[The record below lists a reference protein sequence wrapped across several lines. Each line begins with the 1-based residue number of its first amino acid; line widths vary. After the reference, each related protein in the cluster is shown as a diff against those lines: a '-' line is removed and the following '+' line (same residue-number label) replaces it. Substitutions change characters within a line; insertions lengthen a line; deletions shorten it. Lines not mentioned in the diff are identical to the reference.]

1 MKRIEYAL
9 ATLLLLCS
17 CQEKIDYW
25 MSDAATATMDRIVG
39 EYALES
45 AEWSEG
51 RIDLNDDGIS
61 DPDFLT
67 ELSTAMGGR
76 ELRHLNV
83 DMDETFAYKVRIV
96 WECRVAQLYVYPN
109 WRSEVWWE
117 PYSLYEAF
125 EIEADGTFPQ
135 SLTFP
140 GREFEDDMGYK
151 KQLYVFKDIVCEFKD
166 FDVLS
171 IKAETVFYDYSSESV
186 QRGTVTYFFKC
197 VSGKGKSPV
206 AEPVEVSEIGI
217 QERNCMKTNE
227 DRMIDFVAKSYEEN
241 RFDPKKALARSQNG
255 SLRRSLSLSKRT
267 VMLKRIAGVAA
278 AAAVGIFLYLSWLT
292 SWTGY
297 AAYDIAQTFTLP
309 DSSSVTLAPGSTLRL
324 QKHKDKRLVQMT
336 GKVYFNVRHDDR
348 APFRVDAGS
357 GFVKVLGTRFQ
368 VDSRD
373 PISVSVVSGKVLF
386 SAIRS
391 GEEALILTKGQ
402 SAVLDPAASKP
413 VEITPKHPNPAA
425 WATGE
430 FIYDNTPLPE
440 VLSELSEYYDVT
452 LVAFDAGHSSGESR
466 RLSGEF
472 STSSLQEI
480 LNLIN
485 SALGTDIQIESQPT
499 R

>member
-1 MKRIEYAL
+1 
-9 ATLLLLCS
+9 
-17 CQEKIDYW
+17 
-25 MSDAATATMDRIVG
+25 
-39 EYALES
+39 
-45 AEWSEG
+45 
-51 RIDLNDDGIS
+51 
-61 DPDFLT
+61 
-67 ELSTAMGGR
+67 
-76 ELRHLNV
+76 
-83 DMDETFAYKVRIV
+83 
-96 WECRVAQLYVYPN
+96 
-109 WRSEVWWE
+109 
-117 PYSLYEAF
+117 
-125 EIEADGTFPQ
+125 
-135 SLTFP
+135 
-140 GREFEDDMGYK
+140 
-151 KQLYVFKDIVCEFKD
+151 
-166 FDVLS
+166 
-171 IKAETVFYDYSSESV
+171 
-186 QRGTVTYFFKC
+186 
-197 VSGKGKSPV
+197 
-206 AEPVEVSEIGI
+206 
-217 QERNCMKTNE
+217 MKTNE

-241 RFDPKKALARSQNG
+241 RFDPKKALARSQND

-292 SWTGY
+292 SWTDY

-430 FIYDNTPLPE
+430 FFYDNTPLPE

-472 STSSLQEI
+472 STSSLPEI

>member
-1 MKRIEYAL
+1 
-9 ATLLLLCS
+9 
-17 CQEKIDYW
+17 
-25 MSDAATATMDRIVG
+25 
-39 EYALES
+39 
-45 AEWSEG
+45 
-51 RIDLNDDGIS
+51 
-61 DPDFLT
+61 
-67 ELSTAMGGR
+67 
-76 ELRHLNV
+76 
-83 DMDETFAYKVRIV
+83 
-96 WECRVAQLYVYPN
+96 
-109 WRSEVWWE
+109 
-117 PYSLYEAF
+117 
-125 EIEADGTFPQ
+125 
-135 SLTFP
+135 
-140 GREFEDDMGYK
+140 
-151 KQLYVFKDIVCEFKD
+151 
-166 FDVLS
+166 
-171 IKAETVFYDYSSESV
+171 
-186 QRGTVTYFFKC
+186 
-197 VSGKGKSPV
+197 
-206 AEPVEVSEIGI
+206 
-217 QERNCMKTNE
+217 MKTNE

-278 AAAVGIFLYLSWLT
+278 AAAVGIFLYLLWLT
-292 SWTGY
+292 SWTDY

-309 DSSSVTLAPGSTLRL
+309 DSSSVTLAPGSTLSL

>member
-1 MKRIEYAL
+1 
-9 ATLLLLCS
+9 
-17 CQEKIDYW
+17 
-25 MSDAATATMDRIVG
+25 
-39 EYALES
+39 
-45 AEWSEG
+45 
-51 RIDLNDDGIS
+51 
-61 DPDFLT
+61 
-67 ELSTAMGGR
+67 
-76 ELRHLNV
+76 
-83 DMDETFAYKVRIV
+83 
-96 WECRVAQLYVYPN
+96 
-109 WRSEVWWE
+109 
-117 PYSLYEAF
+117 
-125 EIEADGTFPQ
+125 
-135 SLTFP
+135 
-140 GREFEDDMGYK
+140 
-151 KQLYVFKDIVCEFKD
+151 
-166 FDVLS
+166 
-171 IKAETVFYDYSSESV
+171 
-186 QRGTVTYFFKC
+186 
-197 VSGKGKSPV
+197 
-206 AEPVEVSEIGI
+206 
-217 QERNCMKTNE
+217 MKTNE

-348 APFRVDAGS
+348 ALFRVDAGS

-466 RLSGEF
+466 SLSGEF
-472 STSSLQEI
+472 STSSLPEI

-485 SALGTDIQIESQPT
+485 SALGSDIQIESQPM

>member
-1 MKRIEYAL
+1 
-9 ATLLLLCS
+9 
-17 CQEKIDYW
+17 
-25 MSDAATATMDRIVG
+25 
-39 EYALES
+39 
-45 AEWSEG
+45 
-51 RIDLNDDGIS
+51 
-61 DPDFLT
+61 
-67 ELSTAMGGR
+67 
-76 ELRHLNV
+76 
-83 DMDETFAYKVRIV
+83 
-96 WECRVAQLYVYPN
+96 
-109 WRSEVWWE
+109 
-117 PYSLYEAF
+117 
-125 EIEADGTFPQ
+125 
-135 SLTFP
+135 
-140 GREFEDDMGYK
+140 
-151 KQLYVFKDIVCEFKD
+151 
-166 FDVLS
+166 
-171 IKAETVFYDYSSESV
+171 
-186 QRGTVTYFFKC
+186 
-197 VSGKGKSPV
+197 
-206 AEPVEVSEIGI
+206 
-217 QERNCMKTNE
+217 MKTNE

-241 RFDPKKALARSQNG
+241 RFDPKKSLARSQNG

-292 SWTGY
+292 SWTDY

-373 PISVSVVSGKVLF
+373 SISVSVVSGKVLF

-452 LVAFDAGHSSGESR
+452 LVAFDAGRSSGESR
-466 RLSGEF
+466 SLSGEF
-472 STSSLQEI
+472 STSSLPEI

-485 SALGTDIQIESQPT
+485 SALGSDIQIESQPT

>member
-1 MKRIEYAL
+1 
-9 ATLLLLCS
+9 
-17 CQEKIDYW
+17 
-25 MSDAATATMDRIVG
+25 
-39 EYALES
+39 
-45 AEWSEG
+45 
-51 RIDLNDDGIS
+51 
-61 DPDFLT
+61 
-67 ELSTAMGGR
+67 
-76 ELRHLNV
+76 
-83 DMDETFAYKVRIV
+83 
-96 WECRVAQLYVYPN
+96 
-109 WRSEVWWE
+109 
-117 PYSLYEAF
+117 
-125 EIEADGTFPQ
+125 
-135 SLTFP
+135 
-140 GREFEDDMGYK
+140 
-151 KQLYVFKDIVCEFKD
+151 
-166 FDVLS
+166 
-171 IKAETVFYDYSSESV
+171 
-186 QRGTVTYFFKC
+186 
-197 VSGKGKSPV
+197 
-206 AEPVEVSEIGI
+206 
-217 QERNCMKTNE
+217 MKTNE

-241 RFDPKKALARSQNG
+241 RFDPNKALARSQNG

-391 GEEALILTKGQ
+391 GEEAMILTKGQ

-466 RLSGEF
+466 SLSGEF

-485 SALGTDIQIESQPT
+485 SALGTDIQIESQSM

>member
-1 MKRIEYAL
+1 
-9 ATLLLLCS
+9 
-17 CQEKIDYW
+17 
-25 MSDAATATMDRIVG
+25 
-39 EYALES
+39 
-45 AEWSEG
+45 
-51 RIDLNDDGIS
+51 
-61 DPDFLT
+61 
-67 ELSTAMGGR
+67 
-76 ELRHLNV
+76 
-83 DMDETFAYKVRIV
+83 
-96 WECRVAQLYVYPN
+96 
-109 WRSEVWWE
+109 
-117 PYSLYEAF
+117 
-125 EIEADGTFPQ
+125 
-135 SLTFP
+135 
-140 GREFEDDMGYK
+140 
-151 KQLYVFKDIVCEFKD
+151 
-166 FDVLS
+166 
-171 IKAETVFYDYSSESV
+171 
-186 QRGTVTYFFKC
+186 
-197 VSGKGKSPV
+197 
-206 AEPVEVSEIGI
+206 
-217 QERNCMKTNE
+217 MKTNE

-241 RFDPKKALARSQNG
+241 RFDPNKALARSQNG

-466 RLSGEF
+466 SLSGEF
-472 STSSLQEI
+472 STSSLPEI

-485 SALGTDIQIESQPT
+485 SALGTDIQIESQPM

>member
-1 MKRIEYAL
+1 
-9 ATLLLLCS
+9 
-17 CQEKIDYW
+17 
-25 MSDAATATMDRIVG
+25 
-39 EYALES
+39 
-45 AEWSEG
+45 
-51 RIDLNDDGIS
+51 
-61 DPDFLT
+61 
-67 ELSTAMGGR
+67 
-76 ELRHLNV
+76 
-83 DMDETFAYKVRIV
+83 
-96 WECRVAQLYVYPN
+96 
-109 WRSEVWWE
+109 
-117 PYSLYEAF
+117 
-125 EIEADGTFPQ
+125 
-135 SLTFP
+135 
-140 GREFEDDMGYK
+140 
-151 KQLYVFKDIVCEFKD
+151 
-166 FDVLS
+166 
-171 IKAETVFYDYSSESV
+171 
-186 QRGTVTYFFKC
+186 
-197 VSGKGKSPV
+197 
-206 AEPVEVSEIGI
+206 
-217 QERNCMKTNE
+217 MKTNE

-267 VMLKRIAGVAA
+267 VMFKRIAGVAA

>member
-1 MKRIEYAL
+1 
-9 ATLLLLCS
+9 
-17 CQEKIDYW
+17 
-25 MSDAATATMDRIVG
+25 
-39 EYALES
+39 
-45 AEWSEG
+45 
-51 RIDLNDDGIS
+51 
-61 DPDFLT
+61 
-67 ELSTAMGGR
+67 
-76 ELRHLNV
+76 
-83 DMDETFAYKVRIV
+83 
-96 WECRVAQLYVYPN
+96 
-109 WRSEVWWE
+109 
-117 PYSLYEAF
+117 
-125 EIEADGTFPQ
+125 
-135 SLTFP
+135 
-140 GREFEDDMGYK
+140 
-151 KQLYVFKDIVCEFKD
+151 
-166 FDVLS
+166 
-171 IKAETVFYDYSSESV
+171 
-186 QRGTVTYFFKC
+186 
-197 VSGKGKSPV
+197 
-206 AEPVEVSEIGI
+206 
-217 QERNCMKTNE
+217 MKTNE

-241 RFDPKKALARSQNG
+241 RFDPKKALARPQNG

-292 SWTGY
+292 QWTGY

-357 GFVKVLGTRFQ
+357 GFVKALGTRFQ

>member
-1 MKRIEYAL
+1 
-9 ATLLLLCS
+9 
-17 CQEKIDYW
+17 
-25 MSDAATATMDRIVG
+25 
-39 EYALES
+39 
-45 AEWSEG
+45 
-51 RIDLNDDGIS
+51 
-61 DPDFLT
+61 
-67 ELSTAMGGR
+67 
-76 ELRHLNV
+76 
-83 DMDETFAYKVRIV
+83 
-96 WECRVAQLYVYPN
+96 
-109 WRSEVWWE
+109 
-117 PYSLYEAF
+117 
-125 EIEADGTFPQ
+125 
-135 SLTFP
+135 
-140 GREFEDDMGYK
+140 
-151 KQLYVFKDIVCEFKD
+151 
-166 FDVLS
+166 
-171 IKAETVFYDYSSESV
+171 
-186 QRGTVTYFFKC
+186 
-197 VSGKGKSPV
+197 
-206 AEPVEVSEIGI
+206 
-217 QERNCMKTNE
+217 MKTNE

-278 AAAVGIFLYLSWLT
+278 AAAVGIFLYLPWLT
-292 SWTGY
+292 SWTDY

-466 RLSGEF
+466 SLSGEF
-472 STSSLQEI
+472 STSSLPEI

-485 SALGTDIQIESQPT
+485 SALGTDIQIESQPM

>member
-1 MKRIEYAL
+1 
-9 ATLLLLCS
+9 
-17 CQEKIDYW
+17 
-25 MSDAATATMDRIVG
+25 
-39 EYALES
+39 
-45 AEWSEG
+45 
-51 RIDLNDDGIS
+51 
-61 DPDFLT
+61 
-67 ELSTAMGGR
+67 
-76 ELRHLNV
+76 
-83 DMDETFAYKVRIV
+83 
-96 WECRVAQLYVYPN
+96 
-109 WRSEVWWE
+109 
-117 PYSLYEAF
+117 
-125 EIEADGTFPQ
+125 
-135 SLTFP
+135 
-140 GREFEDDMGYK
+140 
-151 KQLYVFKDIVCEFKD
+151 
-166 FDVLS
+166 
-171 IKAETVFYDYSSESV
+171 
-186 QRGTVTYFFKC
+186 
-197 VSGKGKSPV
+197 
-206 AEPVEVSEIGI
+206 
-217 QERNCMKTNE
+217 MKTNE

-278 AAAVGIFLYLSWLT
+278 VAAVGIFLYLSWLT
-292 SWTGY
+292 SWTDY

-466 RLSGEF
+466 SLSGEF
-472 STSSLQEI
+472 STSSLPEI

>member
-1 MKRIEYAL
+1 
-9 ATLLLLCS
+9 
-17 CQEKIDYW
+17 
-25 MSDAATATMDRIVG
+25 
-39 EYALES
+39 
-45 AEWSEG
+45 
-51 RIDLNDDGIS
+51 
-61 DPDFLT
+61 
-67 ELSTAMGGR
+67 
-76 ELRHLNV
+76 
-83 DMDETFAYKVRIV
+83 
-96 WECRVAQLYVYPN
+96 
-109 WRSEVWWE
+109 
-117 PYSLYEAF
+117 
-125 EIEADGTFPQ
+125 
-135 SLTFP
+135 
-140 GREFEDDMGYK
+140 
-151 KQLYVFKDIVCEFKD
+151 
-166 FDVLS
+166 
-171 IKAETVFYDYSSESV
+171 
-186 QRGTVTYFFKC
+186 
-197 VSGKGKSPV
+197 
-206 AEPVEVSEIGI
+206 
-217 QERNCMKTNE
+217 MKTNE

-241 RFDPKKALARSQNG
+241 RFDPRKALARSQNG

-348 APFRVDAGS
+348 APFRVNAGS

-391 GEEALILTKGQ
+391 GEKALILTKGQ

-485 SALGTDIQIESQPT
+485 SALGTDIQIESNPLASVYVLFSGIC
-499 R
+499 

>member
-1 MKRIEYAL
+1 
-9 ATLLLLCS
+9 
-17 CQEKIDYW
+17 
-25 MSDAATATMDRIVG
+25 
-39 EYALES
+39 
-45 AEWSEG
+45 
-51 RIDLNDDGIS
+51 
-61 DPDFLT
+61 
-67 ELSTAMGGR
+67 
-76 ELRHLNV
+76 
-83 DMDETFAYKVRIV
+83 
-96 WECRVAQLYVYPN
+96 
-109 WRSEVWWE
+109 
-117 PYSLYEAF
+117 
-125 EIEADGTFPQ
+125 
-135 SLTFP
+135 
-140 GREFEDDMGYK
+140 
-151 KQLYVFKDIVCEFKD
+151 
-166 FDVLS
+166 
-171 IKAETVFYDYSSESV
+171 
-186 QRGTVTYFFKC
+186 
-197 VSGKGKSPV
+197 
-206 AEPVEVSEIGI
+206 
-217 QERNCMKTNE
+217 MKTNE

-292 SWTGY
+292 SWTDY

-391 GEEALILTKGQ
+391 GEEAMILTKGQ

-472 STSSLQEI
+472 STSSLPEI

-485 SALGTDIQIESQPT
+485 SALGSDIQIESQPM

>member
-1 MKRIEYAL
+1 
-9 ATLLLLCS
+9 
-17 CQEKIDYW
+17 
-25 MSDAATATMDRIVG
+25 
-39 EYALES
+39 
-45 AEWSEG
+45 
-51 RIDLNDDGIS
+51 
-61 DPDFLT
+61 
-67 ELSTAMGGR
+67 
-76 ELRHLNV
+76 
-83 DMDETFAYKVRIV
+83 
-96 WECRVAQLYVYPN
+96 
-109 WRSEVWWE
+109 
-117 PYSLYEAF
+117 
-125 EIEADGTFPQ
+125 
-135 SLTFP
+135 
-140 GREFEDDMGYK
+140 
-151 KQLYVFKDIVCEFKD
+151 
-166 FDVLS
+166 
-171 IKAETVFYDYSSESV
+171 
-186 QRGTVTYFFKC
+186 
-197 VSGKGKSPV
+197 
-206 AEPVEVSEIGI
+206 
-217 QERNCMKTNE
+217 MKTNE

-292 SWTGY
+292 QWTGY

-499 R
+499 RQCLCSVLGYMLIFAWRLIS

>member
-1 MKRIEYAL
+1 
-9 ATLLLLCS
+9 
-17 CQEKIDYW
+17 
-25 MSDAATATMDRIVG
+25 
-39 EYALES
+39 
-45 AEWSEG
+45 
-51 RIDLNDDGIS
+51 
-61 DPDFLT
+61 
-67 ELSTAMGGR
+67 
-76 ELRHLNV
+76 
-83 DMDETFAYKVRIV
+83 
-96 WECRVAQLYVYPN
+96 
-109 WRSEVWWE
+109 
-117 PYSLYEAF
+117 
-125 EIEADGTFPQ
+125 
-135 SLTFP
+135 
-140 GREFEDDMGYK
+140 
-151 KQLYVFKDIVCEFKD
+151 
-166 FDVLS
+166 
-171 IKAETVFYDYSSESV
+171 
-186 QRGTVTYFFKC
+186 
-197 VSGKGKSPV
+197 
-206 AEPVEVSEIGI
+206 
-217 QERNCMKTNE
+217 MKTNE

-292 SWTGY
+292 SWTDY

-348 APFRVDAGS
+348 APFRVNAGS

-391 GEEALILTKGQ
+391 GEKALILTKGQ

>member
-1 MKRIEYAL
+1 
-9 ATLLLLCS
+9 
-17 CQEKIDYW
+17 
-25 MSDAATATMDRIVG
+25 
-39 EYALES
+39 
-45 AEWSEG
+45 
-51 RIDLNDDGIS
+51 
-61 DPDFLT
+61 
-67 ELSTAMGGR
+67 
-76 ELRHLNV
+76 
-83 DMDETFAYKVRIV
+83 
-96 WECRVAQLYVYPN
+96 
-109 WRSEVWWE
+109 
-117 PYSLYEAF
+117 
-125 EIEADGTFPQ
+125 
-135 SLTFP
+135 
-140 GREFEDDMGYK
+140 
-151 KQLYVFKDIVCEFKD
+151 
-166 FDVLS
+166 
-171 IKAETVFYDYSSESV
+171 
-186 QRGTVTYFFKC
+186 
-197 VSGKGKSPV
+197 
-206 AEPVEVSEIGI
+206 
-217 QERNCMKTNE
+217 MKTNE

-324 QKHKDKRLVQMT
+324 QKHNDKRLVQMT

-348 APFRVDAGS
+348 APFRVNAGS

>member
-1 MKRIEYAL
+1 
-9 ATLLLLCS
+9 
-17 CQEKIDYW
+17 
-25 MSDAATATMDRIVG
+25 
-39 EYALES
+39 
-45 AEWSEG
+45 
-51 RIDLNDDGIS
+51 
-61 DPDFLT
+61 
-67 ELSTAMGGR
+67 
-76 ELRHLNV
+76 
-83 DMDETFAYKVRIV
+83 
-96 WECRVAQLYVYPN
+96 
-109 WRSEVWWE
+109 
-117 PYSLYEAF
+117 
-125 EIEADGTFPQ
+125 
-135 SLTFP
+135 
-140 GREFEDDMGYK
+140 
-151 KQLYVFKDIVCEFKD
+151 
-166 FDVLS
+166 
-171 IKAETVFYDYSSESV
+171 
-186 QRGTVTYFFKC
+186 
-197 VSGKGKSPV
+197 
-206 AEPVEVSEIGI
+206 
-217 QERNCMKTNE
+217 MKTKE

-267 VMLKRIAGVAA
+267 VMLKRIIGIAA
-278 AAAVGIFLYLSWLT
+278 AVIVGIFLYTSWRT
-292 SWTGY
+292 SWTDY
-297 AAYDIAQTFTLP
+297 MAYDIPQTFTLP
-309 DSSSVTLAPGSTLRL
+309 DSSSVTLAPGATLRL
-324 QKHKDKRLVQMT
+324 QRHKDNRLVQMT

-391 GEEALILTKGQ
+391 GEEALSLTKGQ

-466 RLSGEF
+466 SLSGEF

>member
-1 MKRIEYAL
+1 
-9 ATLLLLCS
+9 
-17 CQEKIDYW
+17 
-25 MSDAATATMDRIVG
+25 
-39 EYALES
+39 
-45 AEWSEG
+45 
-51 RIDLNDDGIS
+51 
-61 DPDFLT
+61 
-67 ELSTAMGGR
+67 
-76 ELRHLNV
+76 
-83 DMDETFAYKVRIV
+83 
-96 WECRVAQLYVYPN
+96 
-109 WRSEVWWE
+109 
-117 PYSLYEAF
+117 
-125 EIEADGTFPQ
+125 
-135 SLTFP
+135 
-140 GREFEDDMGYK
+140 
-151 KQLYVFKDIVCEFKD
+151 
-166 FDVLS
+166 
-171 IKAETVFYDYSSESV
+171 
-186 QRGTVTYFFKC
+186 
-197 VSGKGKSPV
+197 
-206 AEPVEVSEIGI
+206 
-217 QERNCMKTNE
+217 MKTNE

-368 VDSRD
+368 VDSQD

-466 RLSGEF
+466 SLSGEF

>member
-1 MKRIEYAL
+1 
-9 ATLLLLCS
+9 
-17 CQEKIDYW
+17 
-25 MSDAATATMDRIVG
+25 
-39 EYALES
+39 
-45 AEWSEG
+45 
-51 RIDLNDDGIS
+51 
-61 DPDFLT
+61 
-67 ELSTAMGGR
+67 
-76 ELRHLNV
+76 
-83 DMDETFAYKVRIV
+83 
-96 WECRVAQLYVYPN
+96 
-109 WRSEVWWE
+109 
-117 PYSLYEAF
+117 
-125 EIEADGTFPQ
+125 
-135 SLTFP
+135 
-140 GREFEDDMGYK
+140 
-151 KQLYVFKDIVCEFKD
+151 
-166 FDVLS
+166 
-171 IKAETVFYDYSSESV
+171 
-186 QRGTVTYFFKC
+186 
-197 VSGKGKSPV
+197 
-206 AEPVEVSEIGI
+206 
-217 QERNCMKTNE
+217 MKTNE

-373 PISVSVVSGKVLF
+373 SISVSVVSGKVLF

>member
-1 MKRIEYAL
+1 
-9 ATLLLLCS
+9 
-17 CQEKIDYW
+17 
-25 MSDAATATMDRIVG
+25 
-39 EYALES
+39 
-45 AEWSEG
+45 
-51 RIDLNDDGIS
+51 
-61 DPDFLT
+61 
-67 ELSTAMGGR
+67 
-76 ELRHLNV
+76 
-83 DMDETFAYKVRIV
+83 
-96 WECRVAQLYVYPN
+96 
-109 WRSEVWWE
+109 
-117 PYSLYEAF
+117 
-125 EIEADGTFPQ
+125 
-135 SLTFP
+135 
-140 GREFEDDMGYK
+140 
-151 KQLYVFKDIVCEFKD
+151 
-166 FDVLS
+166 
-171 IKAETVFYDYSSESV
+171 
-186 QRGTVTYFFKC
+186 
-197 VSGKGKSPV
+197 
-206 AEPVEVSEIGI
+206 
-217 QERNCMKTNE
+217 MKTNE

-292 SWTGY
+292 QWTGY

-466 RLSGEF
+466 SLSGEF

>member
-1 MKRIEYAL
+1 
-9 ATLLLLCS
+9 
-17 CQEKIDYW
+17 
-25 MSDAATATMDRIVG
+25 
-39 EYALES
+39 
-45 AEWSEG
+45 
-51 RIDLNDDGIS
+51 
-61 DPDFLT
+61 
-67 ELSTAMGGR
+67 
-76 ELRHLNV
+76 
-83 DMDETFAYKVRIV
+83 
-96 WECRVAQLYVYPN
+96 
-109 WRSEVWWE
+109 
-117 PYSLYEAF
+117 
-125 EIEADGTFPQ
+125 
-135 SLTFP
+135 
-140 GREFEDDMGYK
+140 
-151 KQLYVFKDIVCEFKD
+151 
-166 FDVLS
+166 
-171 IKAETVFYDYSSESV
+171 
-186 QRGTVTYFFKC
+186 
-197 VSGKGKSPV
+197 
-206 AEPVEVSEIGI
+206 
-217 QERNCMKTNE
+217 MKTNE

-241 RFDPKKALARSQNG
+241 RFDPKKALARSQND

-386 SAIRS
+386 SAIMS

>member
-1 MKRIEYAL
+1 
-9 ATLLLLCS
+9 
-17 CQEKIDYW
+17 
-25 MSDAATATMDRIVG
+25 
-39 EYALES
+39 
-45 AEWSEG
+45 
-51 RIDLNDDGIS
+51 
-61 DPDFLT
+61 
-67 ELSTAMGGR
+67 
-76 ELRHLNV
+76 
-83 DMDETFAYKVRIV
+83 
-96 WECRVAQLYVYPN
+96 
-109 WRSEVWWE
+109 
-117 PYSLYEAF
+117 
-125 EIEADGTFPQ
+125 
-135 SLTFP
+135 
-140 GREFEDDMGYK
+140 
-151 KQLYVFKDIVCEFKD
+151 
-166 FDVLS
+166 
-171 IKAETVFYDYSSESV
+171 
-186 QRGTVTYFFKC
+186 
-197 VSGKGKSPV
+197 
-206 AEPVEVSEIGI
+206 
-217 QERNCMKTNE
+217 MKTNE

-278 AAAVGIFLYLSWLT
+278 VAAVGIFLYLSWLT
-292 SWTGY
+292 SWTDY

-425 WATGE
+425 WATDE

>member
-1 MKRIEYAL
+1 
-9 ATLLLLCS
+9 
-17 CQEKIDYW
+17 
-25 MSDAATATMDRIVG
+25 
-39 EYALES
+39 
-45 AEWSEG
+45 
-51 RIDLNDDGIS
+51 
-61 DPDFLT
+61 
-67 ELSTAMGGR
+67 
-76 ELRHLNV
+76 
-83 DMDETFAYKVRIV
+83 
-96 WECRVAQLYVYPN
+96 
-109 WRSEVWWE
+109 
-117 PYSLYEAF
+117 
-125 EIEADGTFPQ
+125 
-135 SLTFP
+135 
-140 GREFEDDMGYK
+140 
-151 KQLYVFKDIVCEFKD
+151 
-166 FDVLS
+166 
-171 IKAETVFYDYSSESV
+171 
-186 QRGTVTYFFKC
+186 
-197 VSGKGKSPV
+197 
-206 AEPVEVSEIGI
+206 
-217 QERNCMKTNE
+217 MKTNE

-348 APFRVDAGS
+348 APFRVNAGS

-466 RLSGEF
+466 SLSGEF

>member
-1 MKRIEYAL
+1 
-9 ATLLLLCS
+9 
-17 CQEKIDYW
+17 
-25 MSDAATATMDRIVG
+25 
-39 EYALES
+39 
-45 AEWSEG
+45 
-51 RIDLNDDGIS
+51 
-61 DPDFLT
+61 
-67 ELSTAMGGR
+67 
-76 ELRHLNV
+76 
-83 DMDETFAYKVRIV
+83 
-96 WECRVAQLYVYPN
+96 
-109 WRSEVWWE
+109 
-117 PYSLYEAF
+117 
-125 EIEADGTFPQ
+125 
-135 SLTFP
+135 
-140 GREFEDDMGYK
+140 
-151 KQLYVFKDIVCEFKD
+151 
-166 FDVLS
+166 
-171 IKAETVFYDYSSESV
+171 
-186 QRGTVTYFFKC
+186 
-197 VSGKGKSPV
+197 
-206 AEPVEVSEIGI
+206 
-217 QERNCMKTNE
+217 MKTNE

-278 AAAVGIFLYLSWLT
+278 AAAVGIFLYLPWLT
-292 SWTGY
+292 SWTDY

-309 DSSSVTLAPGSTLRL
+309 DSSSVTLAPGSTLSL

-440 VLSELSEYYDVT
+440 VLSELSEYYGVT

-466 RLSGEF
+466 SLSGEF
-472 STSSLQEI
+472 STSSLPEI

>member
-1 MKRIEYAL
+1 
-9 ATLLLLCS
+9 
-17 CQEKIDYW
+17 
-25 MSDAATATMDRIVG
+25 
-39 EYALES
+39 
-45 AEWSEG
+45 
-51 RIDLNDDGIS
+51 
-61 DPDFLT
+61 
-67 ELSTAMGGR
+67 
-76 ELRHLNV
+76 
-83 DMDETFAYKVRIV
+83 
-96 WECRVAQLYVYPN
+96 
-109 WRSEVWWE
+109 
-117 PYSLYEAF
+117 
-125 EIEADGTFPQ
+125 
-135 SLTFP
+135 
-140 GREFEDDMGYK
+140 
-151 KQLYVFKDIVCEFKD
+151 
-166 FDVLS
+166 
-171 IKAETVFYDYSSESV
+171 
-186 QRGTVTYFFKC
+186 
-197 VSGKGKSPV
+197 
-206 AEPVEVSEIGI
+206 
-217 QERNCMKTNE
+217 MKTNE
-227 DRMIDFVAKSYEEN
+227 DRMLDFVAKSYEEN

-292 SWTGY
+292 SWTDY

-391 GEEALILTKGQ
+391 GEKALILTKGQ
-402 SAVLDPAASKP
+402 SAVLDSAASKP

-472 STSSLQEI
+472 STSSLPEI

-485 SALGTDIQIESQPT
+485 SALGSDIQIESQPT

>member
-1 MKRIEYAL
+1 
-9 ATLLLLCS
+9 
-17 CQEKIDYW
+17 
-25 MSDAATATMDRIVG
+25 
-39 EYALES
+39 
-45 AEWSEG
+45 
-51 RIDLNDDGIS
+51 
-61 DPDFLT
+61 
-67 ELSTAMGGR
+67 
-76 ELRHLNV
+76 
-83 DMDETFAYKVRIV
+83 
-96 WECRVAQLYVYPN
+96 
-109 WRSEVWWE
+109 
-117 PYSLYEAF
+117 
-125 EIEADGTFPQ
+125 
-135 SLTFP
+135 
-140 GREFEDDMGYK
+140 
-151 KQLYVFKDIVCEFKD
+151 
-166 FDVLS
+166 
-171 IKAETVFYDYSSESV
+171 
-186 QRGTVTYFFKC
+186 
-197 VSGKGKSPV
+197 
-206 AEPVEVSEIGI
+206 
-217 QERNCMKTNE
+217 MKTNE

-368 VDSRD
+368 VDSQD

-466 RLSGEF
+466 SLSGEF
-472 STSSLQEI
+472 STSSLPEI

>member
-1 MKRIEYAL
+1 
-9 ATLLLLCS
+9 
-17 CQEKIDYW
+17 
-25 MSDAATATMDRIVG
+25 
-39 EYALES
+39 
-45 AEWSEG
+45 
-51 RIDLNDDGIS
+51 
-61 DPDFLT
+61 
-67 ELSTAMGGR
+67 
-76 ELRHLNV
+76 
-83 DMDETFAYKVRIV
+83 
-96 WECRVAQLYVYPN
+96 
-109 WRSEVWWE
+109 
-117 PYSLYEAF
+117 
-125 EIEADGTFPQ
+125 
-135 SLTFP
+135 
-140 GREFEDDMGYK
+140 
-151 KQLYVFKDIVCEFKD
+151 
-166 FDVLS
+166 
-171 IKAETVFYDYSSESV
+171 
-186 QRGTVTYFFKC
+186 
-197 VSGKGKSPV
+197 
-206 AEPVEVSEIGI
+206 
-217 QERNCMKTNE
+217 MKTNE

-348 APFRVDAGS
+348 APFRVNAGS

-485 SALGTDIQIESQPT
+485 SALGTDIQIKSQPT

>member
-1 MKRIEYAL
+1 
-9 ATLLLLCS
+9 
-17 CQEKIDYW
+17 
-25 MSDAATATMDRIVG
+25 
-39 EYALES
+39 
-45 AEWSEG
+45 
-51 RIDLNDDGIS
+51 
-61 DPDFLT
+61 
-67 ELSTAMGGR
+67 
-76 ELRHLNV
+76 
-83 DMDETFAYKVRIV
+83 
-96 WECRVAQLYVYPN
+96 
-109 WRSEVWWE
+109 
-117 PYSLYEAF
+117 
-125 EIEADGTFPQ
+125 
-135 SLTFP
+135 
-140 GREFEDDMGYK
+140 
-151 KQLYVFKDIVCEFKD
+151 
-166 FDVLS
+166 
-171 IKAETVFYDYSSESV
+171 
-186 QRGTVTYFFKC
+186 
-197 VSGKGKSPV
+197 
-206 AEPVEVSEIGI
+206 
-217 QERNCMKTNE
+217 MKTNE

-278 AAAVGIFLYLSWLT
+278 GAAVGIFLYLSWLT
-292 SWTGY
+292 SWTDY

>member
-1 MKRIEYAL
+1 
-9 ATLLLLCS
+9 
-17 CQEKIDYW
+17 
-25 MSDAATATMDRIVG
+25 
-39 EYALES
+39 
-45 AEWSEG
+45 
-51 RIDLNDDGIS
+51 
-61 DPDFLT
+61 
-67 ELSTAMGGR
+67 
-76 ELRHLNV
+76 
-83 DMDETFAYKVRIV
+83 
-96 WECRVAQLYVYPN
+96 
-109 WRSEVWWE
+109 
-117 PYSLYEAF
+117 
-125 EIEADGTFPQ
+125 
-135 SLTFP
+135 
-140 GREFEDDMGYK
+140 
-151 KQLYVFKDIVCEFKD
+151 
-166 FDVLS
+166 
-171 IKAETVFYDYSSESV
+171 
-186 QRGTVTYFFKC
+186 
-197 VSGKGKSPV
+197 
-206 AEPVEVSEIGI
+206 
-217 QERNCMKTNE
+217 MKTNE

-336 GKVYFNVRHDDR
+336 GKVCFNVRHDDR
-348 APFRVDAGS
+348 APFRVNAGS

-485 SALGTDIQIESQPT
+485 SALGTDILIESQPT

>member
-1 MKRIEYAL
+1 
-9 ATLLLLCS
+9 
-17 CQEKIDYW
+17 
-25 MSDAATATMDRIVG
+25 
-39 EYALES
+39 
-45 AEWSEG
+45 
-51 RIDLNDDGIS
+51 
-61 DPDFLT
+61 
-67 ELSTAMGGR
+67 
-76 ELRHLNV
+76 
-83 DMDETFAYKVRIV
+83 
-96 WECRVAQLYVYPN
+96 
-109 WRSEVWWE
+109 
-117 PYSLYEAF
+117 
-125 EIEADGTFPQ
+125 
-135 SLTFP
+135 
-140 GREFEDDMGYK
+140 
-151 KQLYVFKDIVCEFKD
+151 
-166 FDVLS
+166 
-171 IKAETVFYDYSSESV
+171 
-186 QRGTVTYFFKC
+186 
-197 VSGKGKSPV
+197 
-206 AEPVEVSEIGI
+206 
-217 QERNCMKTNE
+217 MKTNE

-292 SWTGY
+292 QWTGY

-309 DSSSVTLAPGSTLRL
+309 DSSSVTLAPGSTLSL

>member
-1 MKRIEYAL
+1 
-9 ATLLLLCS
+9 
-17 CQEKIDYW
+17 
-25 MSDAATATMDRIVG
+25 
-39 EYALES
+39 
-45 AEWSEG
+45 
-51 RIDLNDDGIS
+51 
-61 DPDFLT
+61 
-67 ELSTAMGGR
+67 
-76 ELRHLNV
+76 
-83 DMDETFAYKVRIV
+83 
-96 WECRVAQLYVYPN
+96 
-109 WRSEVWWE
+109 
-117 PYSLYEAF
+117 
-125 EIEADGTFPQ
+125 
-135 SLTFP
+135 
-140 GREFEDDMGYK
+140 
-151 KQLYVFKDIVCEFKD
+151 
-166 FDVLS
+166 
-171 IKAETVFYDYSSESV
+171 
-186 QRGTVTYFFKC
+186 
-197 VSGKGKSPV
+197 
-206 AEPVEVSEIGI
+206 
-217 QERNCMKTNE
+217 MKTNE

-292 SWTGY
+292 SWTDY

-309 DSSSVTLAPGSTLRL
+309 DSSSVTLAPGSTLSL

-466 RLSGEF
+466 SLSGEF
-472 STSSLQEI
+472 STSSLPEI

-485 SALGTDIQIESQPT
+485 SALGTDIQIESQPI

>member
-1 MKRIEYAL
+1 
-9 ATLLLLCS
+9 
-17 CQEKIDYW
+17 
-25 MSDAATATMDRIVG
+25 
-39 EYALES
+39 
-45 AEWSEG
+45 
-51 RIDLNDDGIS
+51 
-61 DPDFLT
+61 
-67 ELSTAMGGR
+67 
-76 ELRHLNV
+76 
-83 DMDETFAYKVRIV
+83 
-96 WECRVAQLYVYPN
+96 
-109 WRSEVWWE
+109 
-117 PYSLYEAF
+117 
-125 EIEADGTFPQ
+125 
-135 SLTFP
+135 
-140 GREFEDDMGYK
+140 
-151 KQLYVFKDIVCEFKD
+151 
-166 FDVLS
+166 
-171 IKAETVFYDYSSESV
+171 
-186 QRGTVTYFFKC
+186 
-197 VSGKGKSPV
+197 
-206 AEPVEVSEIGI
+206 
-217 QERNCMKTNE
+217 MKTNE

-292 SWTGY
+292 QWTGY
-297 AAYDIAQTFTLP
+297 AAYDIAQIFTLP

>member
-1 MKRIEYAL
+1 
-9 ATLLLLCS
+9 
-17 CQEKIDYW
+17 
-25 MSDAATATMDRIVG
+25 
-39 EYALES
+39 
-45 AEWSEG
+45 
-51 RIDLNDDGIS
+51 
-61 DPDFLT
+61 
-67 ELSTAMGGR
+67 
-76 ELRHLNV
+76 
-83 DMDETFAYKVRIV
+83 
-96 WECRVAQLYVYPN
+96 
-109 WRSEVWWE
+109 
-117 PYSLYEAF
+117 
-125 EIEADGTFPQ
+125 
-135 SLTFP
+135 
-140 GREFEDDMGYK
+140 
-151 KQLYVFKDIVCEFKD
+151 
-166 FDVLS
+166 
-171 IKAETVFYDYSSESV
+171 
-186 QRGTVTYFFKC
+186 
-197 VSGKGKSPV
+197 
-206 AEPVEVSEIGI
+206 
-217 QERNCMKTNE
+217 MKTNE

-267 VMLKRIAGVAA
+267 VMLKRIAGVAT
-278 AAAVGIFLYLSWLT
+278 AAAVGIFLYLPWLT
-292 SWTGY
+292 SWTDY

-324 QKHKDKRLVQMT
+324 QKHKDKRLIQMT

-466 RLSGEF
+466 SLSGEF
-472 STSSLQEI
+472 STSSLPEI

>member
-1 MKRIEYAL
+1 
-9 ATLLLLCS
+9 
-17 CQEKIDYW
+17 
-25 MSDAATATMDRIVG
+25 
-39 EYALES
+39 
-45 AEWSEG
+45 
-51 RIDLNDDGIS
+51 
-61 DPDFLT
+61 
-67 ELSTAMGGR
+67 
-76 ELRHLNV
+76 
-83 DMDETFAYKVRIV
+83 
-96 WECRVAQLYVYPN
+96 
-109 WRSEVWWE
+109 
-117 PYSLYEAF
+117 
-125 EIEADGTFPQ
+125 
-135 SLTFP
+135 
-140 GREFEDDMGYK
+140 
-151 KQLYVFKDIVCEFKD
+151 
-166 FDVLS
+166 
-171 IKAETVFYDYSSESV
+171 
-186 QRGTVTYFFKC
+186 
-197 VSGKGKSPV
+197 
-206 AEPVEVSEIGI
+206 
-217 QERNCMKTNE
+217 MKTNE

-348 APFRVDAGS
+348 APFRVNAGS

-466 RLSGEF
+466 RQSGEF

>member
-1 MKRIEYAL
+1 
-9 ATLLLLCS
+9 
-17 CQEKIDYW
+17 
-25 MSDAATATMDRIVG
+25 
-39 EYALES
+39 
-45 AEWSEG
+45 
-51 RIDLNDDGIS
+51 
-61 DPDFLT
+61 
-67 ELSTAMGGR
+67 
-76 ELRHLNV
+76 
-83 DMDETFAYKVRIV
+83 
-96 WECRVAQLYVYPN
+96 
-109 WRSEVWWE
+109 
-117 PYSLYEAF
+117 
-125 EIEADGTFPQ
+125 
-135 SLTFP
+135 
-140 GREFEDDMGYK
+140 
-151 KQLYVFKDIVCEFKD
+151 
-166 FDVLS
+166 
-171 IKAETVFYDYSSESV
+171 
-186 QRGTVTYFFKC
+186 
-197 VSGKGKSPV
+197 
-206 AEPVEVSEIGI
+206 
-217 QERNCMKTNE
+217 MKTNE

-255 SLRRSLSLSKRT
+255 SLRRSLILSKRT

>member
-1 MKRIEYAL
+1 
-9 ATLLLLCS
+9 
-17 CQEKIDYW
+17 
-25 MSDAATATMDRIVG
+25 
-39 EYALES
+39 
-45 AEWSEG
+45 
-51 RIDLNDDGIS
+51 
-61 DPDFLT
+61 
-67 ELSTAMGGR
+67 
-76 ELRHLNV
+76 
-83 DMDETFAYKVRIV
+83 
-96 WECRVAQLYVYPN
+96 
-109 WRSEVWWE
+109 
-117 PYSLYEAF
+117 
-125 EIEADGTFPQ
+125 
-135 SLTFP
+135 
-140 GREFEDDMGYK
+140 
-151 KQLYVFKDIVCEFKD
+151 
-166 FDVLS
+166 
-171 IKAETVFYDYSSESV
+171 
-186 QRGTVTYFFKC
+186 
-197 VSGKGKSPV
+197 
-206 AEPVEVSEIGI
+206 
-217 QERNCMKTNE
+217 MKTNE

-267 VMLKRIAGVAA
+267 VMLKRIIGIAA
-278 AAAVGIFLYLSWLT
+278 AVIVGIFLYTSWRT
-292 SWTGY
+292 SWTDY
-297 AAYDIAQTFTLP
+297 MAYDIPQTFTLP
-309 DSSSVTLAPGSTLRL
+309 DSSSVTLAPGATLRL
-324 QKHKDKRLVQMT
+324 QRHKDNRLVQMT

-452 LVAFDAGHSSGESR
+452 LVAFDAGHSSCESR
-466 RLSGEF
+466 SLSGEF
-472 STSSLQEI
+472 STSSLPEI

-485 SALGTDIQIESQPT
+485 SALGTDIQIESQPV